1 MKASLVYD
9 GTKLIIPESMGTP
22 CDDQMQGTVH
32 EQLGEL
38 ACRICY
44 DSLGVDENGKR
55 RGRSSAKLHE
65 HILEAIN
72 LSVYEHINYTV
83 TISIEPHFIDNFLW
97 SLINRKG
104 IWIEHPYGGILE
116 ITCNLRSVLEWE
128 KNTRRA
134 NSRIETYALGR
145 LLSYYGQ
152 QLCPQ
157 IIKEDYSSEPI
168 AFKELLECSEFKEEL
183 TEDQAHISMYLSG
196 SRGFSAEQNRHRFS
210 VSQRSTRYCDESK
223 SPYIEHPLITKYL
236 KNKDQYQSL
245 LIRGEIDYSIKTD
258 RSTYNLLVNQ
268 LQTFLQEQGLD
279 KTSARKQARGA
290 ARGYLGNAI
299 KTEMIFT
306 APVSAWRDVML
317 QQRCSDFADAEIRM
331 IYNQV
336 LPELQRSQYG
346 SFFNDMELVPAKDG
360 IGEVL
365 K

>member
-22 CDDQMQGTVH
+22 CDDQMQGTVL
-32 EQLGEL
+32 EKLGEL

-44 DSLGVDENGKR
+44 DSLGVDKDGKR

-65 HILEAIN
+65 HILEVIN
-72 LSVYEHINYTV
+72 LSVYEHCTF
-83 TISIEPHFIDNFLW
+83 TIQFEDISDFLFGAYLEK

-104 IWIEHPYGGILE
+104 VWFDQDNQITINFRAILE
-116 ITCNLRSVLEWE
+116 WYKHT
-128 KNTRRA
+128 KRA
-134 NSRIETYALGR
+134 NETLFTHVLGQVLWTWGRR
-145 LLSYYGQ
+145 LA
-152 QLCPQ
+152 PQ
-157 IIKEDYSSEPI
+157 VFHQKGFGFACD
-168 AFKELLECSEFKEEL
+168 ELLNKSHLVVENL
-183 TEDQAHISMYLSG
+183 NEDQAHISMYLSG
-196 SRGFSAEQNRHRFS
+196 SRGWSHEQVRHRFS
-210 VSQRSTRYCDESK
+210 ISQRSTRYCDESE

-360 IGEVL
+360 IGQVL
-365 K
+365 KRI